1 MKLLTLNTHSL
12 AEKHADEKREIF
24 AEMIAQELPDVF
36 ALQEVNQRI
45 EEDPVLMDGNPQYIP
60 CRGFSGPV
68 RRRNHALSLAE
79 LLKEKNCPYFWTWVP
94 AMESMRKDF
103 PCSPAL
109 PSNRPSS
116 FLSAGI
122 RIFPTGE
129 QGKAWA

>member
-94 AMESMRKDF
+94 AKIGY
-103 PCSPAL
+103 
-109 PSNRPSS
+109 
-116 FLSAGI
+116 GI
-122 RIFPTGE
+122 YEEGL
-129 QGKAWA
+129 